1 MARDIYYHAK
11 MEQREPAEETLD
23 PNKTESQQS
32 KLQTLYLHI

>member
-11 MEQREPAEETLD
+11 MEQKEPGEDMMD
-23 PNKTESQQS
+23 PNKTEIQQS